1 MSFTENFSPEFTSW
15 VLIPLLIFFSR
26 VADVTIGTIRIVFVA
41 RGKKQIAPFLG
52 FVEVLIWI
60 IAMSQILKYANNWPS
75 YLAWAGGFAVG
86 NYIGLWIEEKLAIGN
101 LVIRVIT
108 ARPANEL
115 VHALRAA
122 GFGVTSLD
130 AQGSSGEVSVIFTL
144 VKRRFVQDVISI
156 VKNHNPNAFYTIE
169 DVRFTSDTIFS
180 PPAGHGKKSL
190 FGNLSTRIA
199 K

>member
-1 MSFTENFSPEFTSW
+1 MFENQSPELVSW

-41 RGKKQIAPFLG
+41 RGKKTIAPVLG

-86 NYIGLWIEEKLAIGN
+86 NYIGLYIEEKLAIGN
-101 LVIRVIT
+101 LVIRAIT
-108 ARPANEL
+108 ARPANQL
-115 VHALRAA
+115 VEHLRAA
-122 GFGVTSLD
+122 GYGVTAVD
-130 AQGSSGEVSVIFTL
+130 AQGTAGDVAIIFTL
-144 VKRRFVQDVISI
+144 VRRKDVKAVVSI
-156 VKNHNPNAFYTIE
+156 IKTYNPKAFYTVE
-169 DVRFTSDTIFS
+169 DVRFTSDVVFS
-180 PPAGHGKKSL
+180 PGSQKRSL
-190 FGNLSTRIA
+190 FGNRSTRIA

>member
-1 MSFTENFSPEFTSW
+1 MFENQSPEFVSW

-41 RGKKQIAPFLG
+41 RGKKAIAPVLG

-86 NYIGLWIEEKLAIGN
+86 NYIGLYIEEKLAIGN
-101 LVIRVIT
+101 LVIRAIT
-108 ARPANEL
+108 ARPANQL
-115 VHALRAA
+115 VEHLRAA
-122 GFGVTSLD
+122 GYGVTAVD
-130 AQGSSGEVSVIFTL
+130 AQGTAGDVSIIFTL
-144 VKRRFVQDVISI
+144 VRRKDVKAVVAII
-156 VKNHNPNAFYTIE
+156 KTYNPKAFYTVE
-169 DVRFTSDTIFS
+169 DVRFTSDVVFS
-180 PPAGHGKKSL
+180 PGSQKRSL
-190 FGNLSTRIA
+190 FGNRSTRIA

>member
-1 MSFTENFSPEFTSW
+1 MFENQSPEFVSW

-41 RGKKQIAPFLG
+41 RGKKAIAPVLG

-86 NYIGLWIEEKLAIGN
+86 NYIGLYIEEKLAIGN
-101 LVIRVIT
+101 LVIRAIT
-108 ARPANEL
+108 ARPANQL
-115 VHALRAA
+115 VEHLRAA
-122 GFGVTSLD
+122 GYGVTAVD
-130 AQGSSGEVSVIFTL
+130 AQGTAGDVSIIFTL
-144 VKRRFVQDVISI
+144 VRRKDVKAVVSI
-156 VKNHNPNAFYTIE
+156 IKTYNPKAFYTVE
-169 DVRFTSDTIFS
+169 DVRFTSDVVFS
-180 PPAGHGKKSL
+180 PGSQKRSL
-190 FGNLSTRIA
+190 FGNRSTRIA